1 MKPEAIQEL
10 RDTLLRRELN
20 PDEERVVAQ
29 WLARNPGEV
38 EGWRA
43 ELMLAR
49 SVRRLP
55 DVPVSSNFTAQVL
68 RQIGREEPGTVSR
81 RSRRSGFWGW
91 LGTWRWPAVGVAAAV
106 AVVAVT
112 FWQIET
118 TRSQAELNRQI
129 AALRTMSDLPPAVLE
144 DFEAIRSYG
153 ESSAPVDFGLLAAL
167 E

>member
-1 MKPEAIQEL
+1 
-10 RDTLLRRELN
+10 LLRRELN

-112 FWQIET
+112 FWQIEIS
-118 TRSQAELNRQI
+118 RSQAELNRQI
-129 AALRTMSDLPPAVLE
+129 AALRTMTDLPTAVLE

>member
-68 RQIGREEPGTVSR
+68 RQIGREEPGPVSR
-81 RSRRSGFWGW
+81 RSRRSGFREW

-129 AALRTMSDLPPAVLE
+129 AALRTMSDLPTAVLE

>member
-1 MKPEAIQEL
+1 MKPEVIQEL

-55 DVPVSSNFTAQVL
+55 DVPVASNFTAQVL
-68 RQIGREEPGTVSR
+68 RQIGQEPTAVSGKAWK
-81 RSRRSGFWGW
+81 SGAWGW
-91 LGTWRWPAVGVAAAV
+91 FGLWRWPAIGVAAAL
-106 AVVAVT
+106 AVVAAT
-112 FWQIET
+112 FWQVET
-118 TRSQAELNRQI
+118 ARSQAELNRQI

-144 DFEAIRSYG
+144 DFDAIRSYG